1 MTPALALVMWSC
13 WCNAVVADPEL
24 TPAAAFTQNERLK
37 APVTVEAQALPLR
50 RVLENIIDQLE
61 EQELGRIGVV
71 WGPGV
76 SNNTTI
82 TAKIADKP
90 LGSVLNTLLREHD
103 LSYRVVSK
111 SDDRA
116 DGWIQIV
123 RGASP
128 PDEGA
133 EPEDMPSKAT
143 PEEEQSA
150 KQRLDL
156 AKKFLGEKKN
166 ADARVMLNFV
176 IKKHPETQAAREAKK
191 LLESLG
197 RD

>member
-13 WCNAVVADPEL
+13 WCNAVAADPEL

-37 APVTVEAQALPLR
+37 APVTVDAQALPLR
-50 RVLENIIDQLE
+50 IVLDKIIDQLE

-76 SNNTTI
+76 SNNTAI

-111 SDDRA
+111 ADDRA

-128 PDEGA
+128 ADT
-133 EPEDMPSKAT
+133 EPEDMPTKAT
-143 PEEEQSA
+143 PEEEQNA

-166 ADARVMLNFV
+166 ADAKVMLNFV